1 MAVSKIFNQYEDLY
15 FGPNIYWNT
24 EKNRPLF
31 IIMEEDFCDIFNNTE
46 IFAAYYDPKKDE
58 LDRITEPAEIKGI
71 DWAVTDRFIYTSKYG
86 TIRWEAINEIR
97 IHENDIILLKDNE
110 FFRLTGKGIQNIE
123 LLVKLIFRLGR
134 YSRENTDWRYDAA
147 LIGLLKNIEVLGNE
161 FIKSGCCCAG
171 LVKLLKKRK
180 REQIVKAYNDA
191 FKERLKEELM
201 IAYYDDTLMLTG
213 EKGIVVTSEA
223 LYINKEGHMEKIP
236 FLEMSD
242 RPIYEGEETKDLII
256 ASPRGRVSVHV
267 SDNNA
272 GKLIYGIIACLY
284 DYYKCLV

>member
-1 MAVSKIFNQYEDLY
+1 
-15 FGPNIYWNT
+15 
-24 EKNRPLF
+24 
-31 IIMEEDFCDIFNNTE
+31 
-46 IFAAYYDPKKDE
+46 
-58 LDRITEPAEIKGI
+58 
-71 DWAVTDRFIYTSKYG
+71 
-86 TIRWEAINEIR
+86 
-97 IHENDIILLKDNE
+97 
-110 FFRLTGKGIQNIE
+110 
-123 LLVKLIFRLGR
+123 
-134 YSRENTDWRYDAA
+134 
-147 LIGLLKNIEVLGNE
+147 
-161 FIKSGCCCAG
+161 
-171 LVKLLKKRK
+171 LKKGK